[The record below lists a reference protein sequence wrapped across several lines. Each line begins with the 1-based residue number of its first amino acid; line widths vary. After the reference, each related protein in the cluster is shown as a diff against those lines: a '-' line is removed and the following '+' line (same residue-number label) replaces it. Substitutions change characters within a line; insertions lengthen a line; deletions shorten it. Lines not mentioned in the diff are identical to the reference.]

1 MRRPLHPESPPP
13 AERSP
18 LPEVGLDFRPESVSG
33 RVRLLLAGR
42 PLFWWTLRG
51 VARLPPDLTPR
62 LRERVQREL
71 SGRLL
76 RHLRVRLDRAGFE
89 HVGAGPYL
97 VVALHEGMLD
107 VLALLQLPLPLRFV
121 ARREIFGWP
130 GVGAAITRLGHISI
144 DPESGA
150 AGFRAMVRAGR
161 DVVAAGES
169 LVVFPQ
175 GSVLGLETQFQRGAF
190 VMARQLD
197 LPILPVV
204 LTGAHRVWE
213 HPFTPTLR
221 YGQQVGLRV
230 LPHVRREVV
239 RQTPPEVLRAEL
251 RRAMKRAALDP
262 AMPPPRRYDPAR
274 DGFWDGYRFDIDPDF
289 PELCRRVL
297 AHRRQALGETA

>member
-1 MRRPLHPESPPP
+1 MRRPLHPDSAPPD
-13 AERSP
+13 ERSSRP
-18 LPEVGLDFRPESVSG
+18 NVALDFRPASVAG
-33 RVRLLLAGR
+33 RVRFLLAGR

-62 LRERVQREL
+62 LRERVQGEL
-71 SGRLL
+71 GGRLL

-121 ARREIFGWP
+121 ARREIFSWP

-150 AGFRAMVRAGR
+150 AGYRAMMRAGR
-161 DVVAAGES
+161 DVVAGGES

-190 VMARQLD
+190 VLARQLD

-221 YGQQVGLRV
+221 YGQRVGLRV
-230 LPHVRREVV
+230 LPPVRREEV
-239 RQTPPEVLRAEL
+239 RQTPPEVLRVRL

-262 AMPPPRRYDPAR
+262 AMPPARRYDPAR

-289 PELCRRVL
+289 SELCRRVL